1 MAAADKLGGY
11 AKGFG
16 ALDAELIAAN
26 VTADYKLIDK
36 GGKIVTKKELP
47 GYIAALKQHGSR
59 MDIGNVMVDGN
70 KAWCKWRLGTIVGAG
85 LITFGPDGV
94 SEEELFYA

>member
-16 ALDAELIAAN
+16 ALDAEMIAAS
-26 VTADYKLIDK
+26 VTADYRLLDK
-36 GGKIVTKKELP
+36 DGKIVTRKELP
-47 GYIAALKQHGSR
+47 GYIAQLKQHGGR
-59 MDIGNVMVDGN
+59 MDITNVMVDGN
-70 KAWCKWRLGTIVGAG
+70 KAWCKWRLGSIVGAG

-94 SEEELFYA
+94 SEEQLFYS

>member
-16 ALDAELIAAN
+16 ALDADMIAAN
-26 VTADYKLIDK
+26 VTADFRLVEK
-36 GGKIVTKKELP
+36 GGKIITKKELA
-47 GYIAALKQHGSR
+47 GYIAQLTQHGSR
-59 MDIGNVMVDGN
+59 MDITNVMVDGN
-70 KAWCKWRLGTIVGAG
+70 KAWCKWRLGATIGAG

-94 SEEELFYA
+94 SEEQLFYS